1 MSAFRSNNTADQS
14 ARAISPEVFVPHPEA
29 IDSAVSSSI
38 NPAVFRGDLDAI
50 LPAEPPPPPQR
61 KEEQEDDVIYVSGY
75 QENCGEISFKTEA
88 VIENIQTPPPQRK
101 EEDDDV
107 IFVSAYQE
115 NYRKIAFK
123 SEAEIENIPIQT
135 PATDNRTEE
144 RETDTENQAEEEPSR
159 APPPLR
165 RLRGRRLLHKK
176 RILGDFAF
184 MYAITVCAYA
194 SIYRH
199 EDL

>member
-14 ARAISPEVFVPHPEA
+14 ARAISPEVFVPHPA

-61 KEEQEDDVIYVSGY
+61 KEEQEDDVIFVSAY
-75 QENCGEISFKTEA
+75 QENCGEISFKT
-88 VIENIQTPPPQRK
+88 
-101 EEDDDV
+101 
-107 IFVSAYQE
+107 
-115 NYRKIAFK
+115 
-123 SEAEIENIPIQT
+123 EAEIENIPIQT
-135 PATDNRTEE
+135 PATDNRMEE
-144 RETDTENQAEEEPSR
+144 RETDTENQAEEESSR

-165 RLRGRRLLHKK
+165 RLRGRRLRHKK
-176 RILGDFAF
+176 RILGDLAF

-199 EDL
+199 NDL